1 MPHRIA
7 NNLASVVVMLI
18 VLYIVLTIDLL
29 KEWIWEIDIA
39 MWFLILASNT
49 IIVEEELDDILSA
62 ISFNFLIYFLVLKE
76 WGWKEKWSENKSI
89 RQFSGLNSSLKKENK
104 EKNLLCL
111 LSISISGN
119 FKSSLCLGIR

>member
-1 MPHRIA
+1 MPHWIA

-18 VLYIVLTIDLL
+18 VLYIVLTINLL
-29 KEWIWEIDIA
+29 KEWIWEIDVA
-39 MWFLILASNT
+39 MWFLILASNI

-89 RQFSGLNSSLKKENK
+89 RQFPGLNSSLKKENK

-119 FKSSLCLGIR
+119 FK